1 MNIDRFA
8 GDNRIMQ
15 AMSETMKRNEQLMK
29 LRQEEAQEIIA
40 RQTER
45 DMAAAY
51 GRTVPFTAAD
61 FPSV

>member
-8 GDNRIMQ
+8 GDNRILQDMSQKMQ
-15 AMSETMKRNEQLMK
+15 RNEQLMK
-29 LRQEEAQEIIA
+29 ARQDEAQNIIA
-40 RQTER
+40 RQTQR

-51 GRTVPFTAAD
+51 GKTIPFTAAD

>member
-15 AMSETMKRNEQLMK
+15 AMSKTMKRNEQLMK
-29 LRQEEAQEIIA
+29 LRQQEAQEIIA

-51 GRTVPFTAAD
+51 GQTIPFNAAD

>member
-8 GDNRIMQ
+8 GDNGIMQ
-15 AMSETMKRNEQLMK
+15 AMSEMVKRNEQLMK
-29 LRQEEAQEIIA
+29 ARHDDHQRIMTRQK
-40 RQTER
+40 ER

-51 GRTVPFTAAD
+51 GQTIPFTAAD

>member
-8 GDNRIMQ
+8 GDNRIFQ
-15 AMSETMKRNEQLMK
+15 AMSLAVQKNEQLMK
-29 LRQEEAQEIIA
+29 ARHDDHQRIMA
-40 RQTER
+40 RQKQR

-51 GRTVPFTAAD
+51 RETIPFTYAD

>member
-51 GRTVPFTAAD
+51 GQIIPFNSAD

>member
-15 AMSETMKRNEQLMK
+15 AMSQTMQRNEQLMK
-29 LRQEEAQEIIA
+29 ARQDEAQNIIA
-40 RQTER
+40 RQTQR

-51 GRTVPFTAAD
+51 GKTIPFTAAD

>member
-1 MNIDRFA
+1 MNIERFA

-15 AMSETMKRNEQLMK
+15 AMSQTMLRNEQLMK
-29 LRQEEAQEIIA
+29 ARQDEAQNIIA
-40 RQTER
+40 RQTQR

-51 GRTVPFTAAD
+51 GKTIPFTAAD